1 MKRCVLIPVLQGVVW
16 AASIAF
22 SIFFDFGG
30 IYPNEF
36 GVRNV
41 LGFGII
47 ILFFEMLAVCLDI
60 KFALEGFVIDKDL
73 SFALQSKVI
82 PLVVV
87 SLCLL
92 ANAIANVG
100 SFQLVLL
107 ILFLTFSKISI
118 LHAQAMIDE
127 NRIPEFSPPLKI
139 QEF

>member
-1 MKRCVLIPVLQGVVW
+1 MLLSLQAKNPSKPATP
-16 AASIAF
+16 AALKF
-22 SIFFDFGG
+22 YDMG
-30 IYPNEF
+30 P
-36 GVRNV
+36 
-41 LGFGII
+41 
-47 ILFFEMLAVCLDI
+47 